1 MEIRRYESRDLEQI
15 ACLFYETVHTS
26 HLNHIES
33 QIKSEYLSV
42 PSKAIL
48 LEEGK
53 IAEKLYLI
61 RKGCLRLFFYN
72 EGKDITFQFF
82 FEGDFVASFDSL
94 YKRTPSL
101 FYLESIEPTELTAI
115 RREDFYNLINNNLSF
130 RQLYEEKLIDR
141 FHAYQQLFL
150 SRKNTPQQR
159 YEELLKEYPNIIQR
173 VPQHYIASYLG
184 ITPVSLSRIRNR
196 H

>member
-1 MEIRRYESRDLEQI
+1 MIEN
-15 ACLFYETVHTS
+15 S
-26 HLNHIES
+26 HLSHFIES

-48 LEEGK
+48 LEEEK
-53 IAEKLYLI
+53 IAERLYLI

-115 RREDFYNLINNNLSF
+115 RGEDFHNLINNNLSV

-150 SRKNTPQQR
+150 SRIKNTPQQR

-196 H
+196 S